1 MTGWRRRTDRSGRR
15 LSRPVGCLVWII
27 GLILLLLLLSA
38 LFGGFQKG
46 SRVSGNAL
54 IRPSSIKVYNSRDLR
69 QH

>member
-1 MTGWRRRTDRSGRR
+1 MTGWGRRRDRGGRR

-46 SRVSGNAL
+46 SRVSGSTL
-54 IRPSSIKVYNSRDLR
+54 IRPSNIMVYNSRDTR

>member
-1 MTGWRRRTDRSGRR
+1 MTGWGRRPDRGGRR

-46 SRVSGNAL
+46 SRVSGDAL
-54 IRPSSIKVYNSRDLR
+54 VPVAAWLK
-69 QH
+69 